1 MPFSSVPRVLIV
13 DDYPEGARVMG
24 RLLQTF
30 GYQVTIAHSGRAALE
45 IAKAENPHAI
55 LLDLILPDI
64 DGFEVARHLR
74 DEPST
79 RSALIIALSGWSL
92 DDLRKRPGAE
102 RFNHLLLKPVA
113 PSELRELLLR
123 ELTRPGAA
131 FDALVPTTAQ

>member
-30 GYQVTIAHSGRAALE
+30 GYHVTLANSGRAALE
-45 IAKAENPHAI
+45 IAKTENPHAI
-55 LLDLILPDI
+55 ILDLILPDI
-64 DGFEVARHLR
+64 DGFEVARQLR
-74 DEPST
+74 EDPLT
-79 RSALIIALSGWSL
+79 RKTLIIALSGWSVE
-92 DDLRKRPGAE
+92 DLRQRPGAE
-102 RFNHLLLKPVA
+102 RFDHLLLKPIA

-131 FDALVPTTAQ
+131 FDSVLQAVAQ

>member
-30 GYQVTIAHSGRAALE
+30 GYHVTIANSGRAALE

-55 LLDLILPDI
+55 MLDLILPDI
-64 DGFEVARHLR
+64 DGFEVARQLR
-74 DEPST
+74 EDPAT
-79 RSALIIALSGWSL
+79 RNALIIALSGWSV
-92 DDLRKRPGAE
+92 DDLRSRPGAE
-102 RFNHLLLKPVA
+102 WFDHLRLKPIA

-131 FDALVPTTAQ
+131 FDALHHAAAQ